1 MSIVTRWTLR
11 YALAML
17 VLLALLGTS
26 QFLLVR
32 DRIWQDAR
40 LLMELQVHEVQEV
53 VEHTPGDLA
62 AITAYVDQHI
72 ESAPD
77 DLHLGIRLVDRDG
90 RVLVERGSLARL
102 DVPPPAPD
110 AAPTAGPRPRT
121 IDVGADTPYFE
132 VVAPT
137 EIGRVQVAVDST
149 RFARSAAD
157 VRNVFLLS
165 VPLALLAT
173 VLLGWW
179 LAFGIVRPI
188 REMSGTAA
196 RISSSQLDERVPVR
210 GTGDEL
216 DQLALTLNA
225 MIARIRTGMQRLR
238 EFASNVSHQLR
249 NPLSLLRNRLELAA
263 GRPRDPEAD
272 RELILDSLR
281 DVERIEA
288 AIRALLRLAQADGG
302 LPPEQL
308 RPVELGEL
316 AESVGEFFEPLAEER
331 NLKLSVQ
338 PGAPVVVLS
347 ERQSLHELVA
357 NLVDNAIKY
366 TGAAG
371 KVRLETGRD
380 GEEALLSVSDTGRGM
395 TEAEIA
401 LAFEREQR
409 GDRSADVPG
418 TGLGLAVAQE
428 VARAHGGRIE
438 VESAPGRGSRFTL
451 RLPIAEA
458 HGEARAS

>member
-17 VLLALLGTS
+17 VLLALLGTG
-26 QFLLVR
+26 QFLRVR

-53 VEHTPGDLA
+53 VERAPNDLA
-62 AITAYVDQHI
+62 AITAYVEQHI
-72 ESAPD
+72 ESAPE
-77 DLHLGIRLVDRDG
+77 DLHLGIRLVARDG
-90 RVLVERGSLARL
+90 RILVERGSFRRL
-102 DVPPPAPD
+102 EIPPPAPG
-110 AAPTAGPRPRT
+110 APPTGGRRPRV
-121 IDVGADTPYFE
+121 IDAGAGAPYFE

-137 EIGRVQVAVDST
+137 GIGRVQVVVDST
-149 RFARSAAD
+149 RFARSVAD
-157 VRNVFLLS
+157 VRNIFLLS
-165 VPLALLAT
+165 LPLALLAT

-179 LAFGIVRPI
+179 LAHGIVRPI
-188 REMSGTAA
+188 QEMTETAA
-196 RISSSQLDERVPVR
+196 RISSSQLDEKVPVR

-216 DQLALTLNA
+216 DQLAETLNA
-225 MIARIRTGMQRLR
+225 MIARIRTGVRRLR

-263 GRPRDPEAD
+263 RRPRSPEAD
-272 RELILDSLR
+272 QALILDSLR

-308 RPVELGEL
+308 RPVELGDL
-316 AESVGEFFEPLAEER
+316 AASVGEFFEPLAEER
-331 NLKLSVQ
+331 NLKLTLRRGV
-338 PGAPVVVLS
+338 PAVVLG

-371 KVRLETGRD
+371 EVRIETGTEGD
-380 GEEALLSVSDTGRGM
+380 EALLSVSDTGRGM
-395 TEAEIA
+395 SEAEIA
-401 LAFEREQR
+401 LAFERFER
-409 GDRSADVPG
+409 GATSADVPG
-418 TGLGLAVAQE
+418 AGLGLAVAQE

-438 VESAPGRGSRFTL
+438 VESAVGRGSRFTL
-451 RLPIAEA
+451 RLPLAP
-458 HGEARAS
+458 GEVPAP